1 MSFFSS
7 HEVVVVVSIVAF
19 EIVVIG
25 YVALVDAIDENIF
38 IVVFINCCAKK

>member
-7 HEVVVVVSIVAF
+7 HEVVVVVNIVAF

-38 IVVFINCCAKK
+38 IIVFINCCAKK